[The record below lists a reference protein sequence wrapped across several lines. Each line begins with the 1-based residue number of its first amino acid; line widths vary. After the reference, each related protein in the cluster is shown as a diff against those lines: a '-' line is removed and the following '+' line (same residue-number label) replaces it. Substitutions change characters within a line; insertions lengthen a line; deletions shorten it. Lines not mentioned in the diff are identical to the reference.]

1 MGLVDFMQTLQEQ
14 DITYSPEPEQTIRV
28 IPPEKSSVGIKII
41 PPETEQTTQK
51 QPLKL
56 KLKMKPPV
64 QNVTAQ
70 PTQTARVTVEQ
81 PKQQVVQ
88 QVIQPTII
96 KPTVQSV
103 QTQPIVQPQVV
114 QQPQVQPIQQTVQPT
129 QIVQPVQPV
138 QQVQNVEP
146 IEEQPQVQQPIAKTK
161 EEILNELFIS
171 SGTEDSKKNLWI
183 EYYNRAKTSRK
194 QNIIVERMK
203 IGKFTIT
210 PDNKVLIL
218 PDYDVVR
225 KDPDDI
231 LKDHWF

>member
-41 PPETEQTTQK
+41 PPETEQTAQK

-56 KLKMKPPV
+56 KLKMKQPV

-70 PTQTARVTVEQ
+70 PTQTVRAINEP

-88 QVIQPTII
+88 QRIQPTII
-96 KPTVQSV
+96 KP
-103 QTQPIVQPQVV
+103 IVQAQQVV
-114 QQPQVQPIQQTVQPT
+114 QQPVVQQPQTQVQPT
-129 QIVQPVQPV
+129 QTVQPV

-146 IEEQPQVQQPIAKTK
+146 IEEQIQVQQPIEKTK
-161 EEILNELFIS
+161 EEILNELFIN
-171 SGTEDSKKNLWI
+171 SGTEDSKKNLWV
-183 EYYNRAKTSRK
+183 EYYNRAKSSRK

>member
-56 KLKMKPPV
+56 KLKMKQPV

-70 PTQTARVTVEQ
+70 STQTVRAINEP
-81 PKQQVVQ
+81 PKQVVQ
-88 QVIQPTII
+88 QVVQPTII
-96 KPTVQSV
+96 KPTVQPQQVV
-103 QTQPIVQPQVV
+103 QQSVV

-129 QIVQPVQPV
+129 QTVQQV

-146 IEEQPQVQQPIAKTK
+146 IEEQPQVQQPIEKTK